1 MGPVVYVMAILGCGE
16 ATDVCEPVATV
27 PARYESAASCNAAS
41 EAAIQRHSDAL
52 YPVIVAECRA
62 NGTPLAKIHA
72 DEVKLPAPDGTR
84 ARIQRAAYVPQR
96 ARS

>member
-1 MGPVVYVMAILGCGE
+1 
-16 ATDVCEPVATV
+16 V
-27 PARYESAASCNAAS
+27 PRERNSAR
-41 EAAIQRHSDAL
+41 
-52 YPVIVAECRA
+52 
-62 NGTPLAKIHA
+62 KIHA